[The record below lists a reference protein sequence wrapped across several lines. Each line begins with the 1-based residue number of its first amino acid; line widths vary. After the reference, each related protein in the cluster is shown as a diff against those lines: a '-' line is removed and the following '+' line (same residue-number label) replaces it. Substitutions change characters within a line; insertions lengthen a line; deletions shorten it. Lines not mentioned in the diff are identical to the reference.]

1 MRDAEKQLEEEV
13 KIAVEWQWAEDDVEK
28 LRNRIEQVR
37 SQINNIEE
45 EHGSNLESKTEL
57 QRRKQLKKNLRN
69 DIENTK
75 NEFKSPS
82 KN

>member
-1 MRDAEKQLEEEV
+1 MKRICAYEKREGLRDAEKQLEEEV

-45 EHGSNLESKTEL
+45 EHGSNLESKL
-57 QRRKQLKKNLRN
+57 NCKDVNN
-69 DIENTK
+69 
-75 NEFKSPS
+75 
-82 KN
+82 